1 MIGLLQL
8 ILHANNLPFE
18 EYEDAGIIYRSGD
31 CLLTLINYIL
41 DLSKIE
47 AGKASLNV
55 NNFIGC

>member
-1 MIGLLQL
+1 M